1 MKVHSKTEYVASQKL
16 LHKSLDE
23 YLYLSLFLPPI
34 LLGSE
39 SSRDHS
45 FSKSAGFDLSGLA
58 EDLAIQPTVPMGI
71 NTEKMVPTWYFPND
85 FSSLTTTNIST
96 APCFVC
102 QCSLSDDESVLTD
115 WHVALLSTG
124 FANWRFDFYLILFF
138 TICLCKM
145 HYSPWSMVGNG
156 ALPHRSAQ
164 CCRFDLVPPLTQ
176 I

>member
-23 YLYLSLFLPPI
+23 YLYLSLFFPPI

-85 FSSLTTTNIST
+85 FLSLTTTNIST

-124 FANWRFDFYLILFF
+124 FANWRFDFYLILFSPF
-138 TICLCKM
+138 ASAKCIIAREVWLGMGLCRIDPPNVADLTLCL
-145 HYSPWSMVGNG
+145 
-156 ALPHRSAQ
+156 L
-164 CCRFDLVPPLTQ
+164 
-176 I
+176 

>member
-23 YLYLSLFLPPI
+23 YLYLSLFFPPI

-45 FSKSAGFDLSGLA
+45 FSKSAGFDLSGLSDTTDGTYGNKHW
-58 EDLAIQPTVPMGI
+58 EDGTNLIFSKRLLIINNNEHQYSSMLRLPM
-71 NTEKMVPTWYFPND
+71 FPFRRRICSD
-85 FSSLTTTNIST
+85 GLT
-96 APCFVC
+96 C
-102 QCSLSDDESVLTD
+102 CSL
-115 WHVALLSTG
+115 WLLPYT
-124 FANWRFDFYLILFF
+124 FF